1 MSGLR
6 HVGFLA
12 VAAMSLVAC
21 ASRRPEL
28 KIPDA
33 PRSLVP
39 VWKLEPGDQITT
51 KIYREPDLAAQTEVA
66 ESGEAYFPGLGRV
79 PVAGMTMDSLR
90 LDLANRYNKLVIDA
104 AVDAVMTREVV
115 LYGQVRTPGV
125 YNVDPGQTVLGLV
138 AKAGGAIGTGKS
150 PRLTLVKG
158 DGRQFKLSREVRL
171 STLDVVRG
179 DAIYV
184 QDESFIGR
192 NGAELSGATL
202 VATLILSVTS
212 LLILFLR

>member
-1 MSGLR
+1 
-6 HVGFLA
+6 
-12 VAAMSLVAC
+12 
-21 ASRRPEL
+21 
-28 KIPDA
+28 
-33 PRSLVP
+33 

-51 KIYREPDLAAQTEVA
+51 KIYREPDLATQTQVA

-79 PVAGMTMDSLR
+79 PVSGMTMDSLR
-90 LDLANRYNKLVIDA
+90 VDLANRYNKLVIDA
-104 AVDAVMTREVV
+104 AVDAAMTREVV
-115 LYGQVRTPGV
+115 LYGQVRTPGI

-138 AKAGGAIGTGKS
+138 AKAGGAIGTGRS

-192 NGAELSGATL
+192 NGADLSGATL
-202 VATLILSVTS
+202 IATLVLSVTS